1 MLRNVSYITTFIDLT
16 SPPPEDY
23 STQYSDVVVVDSMH
37 LHLHWDKR
45 ILVDA

>member
-37 LHLHWDKR
+37 LHWDKR